1 MNEAVKIRVESR
13 SDPQLR
19 KLARALL
26 SLVQRQSEISSV
38 APTMSSTTSRST
50 GPTSTTT
57 PSGDFQ

>member
-1 MNEAVKIRVESR
+1 MNEVVRIRVESR

-38 APTMSSTTSRST
+38 SPTMSSTTSRST
-50 GPTSTTT
+50 GPTSKTTS
-57 PSGDFQ
+57 SGDSR